1 MFPAAPGPRPPLVC
15 SRRMRDFREVM
26 AFNCQAV
33 PELDTI
39 YPHLETGWEV
49 GRNLRLAGGH
59 GGEGSLGVTG
69 GWAGPWVHGVMGVGG
84 RDPGPS
90 VHGVTGWGL
99 GRSLGARGHGGL
111 GGSLTALGRRH
122 SAPLP
127 LDPTAPPRCLLPSPS
142 RSQAHKLT
150 SSQAGTVCKCQRGGA
165 GFPTDGDVSLRQPGG
180 CPDLP
185 GLRPSPVY
193 ARPPWRPAPA
203 RTGHGWFGSGNF
215 LQISVTP
222 WDLTINPFWTAGS
235 HVWLFTYL
243 FT

>member
-1 MFPAAPGPRPPLVC
+1 MGSRGDGLVPGCTGSWGWVAGSRVPRC
-15 SRRMRDFREVM
+15 MGSR
-26 AFNCQAV
+26 
-33 PELDTI
+33 
-39 YPHLETGWEV
+39 G
-49 GRNLRLAGGH
+49 
-59 GGEGSLGVTG
+59 G
-69 GWAGPWVHGVMGVGG
+69 GWAGPWVHRVMGGWA
-84 RDPGPS
+84 GPFPPW
-90 VHGVTGWGL
+90 GVVVL
-99 GRSLGARGHGGL
+99 HHFP
-111 GGSLTALGRRH
+111 LTPRPHPDACF
-122 SAPLP
+122 LP
-127 LDPTAPPRCLLPSPS
+127 HPTHRLTS
-142 RSQAHKLT
+142 SQAHKLT

-193 ARPPWRPAPA
+193 ARPLWRPAPA

-222 WDLTINPFWTAGS
+222 WDLTINTFWTAGS